1 MKTLCDGSRRPVRGE
16 RHGLKATTTRHTS
29 AVCPVCRQTLRVARV
44 MGVFEFPR
52 HLAKDKAGEKTKD
65 SAKVKATVTAKPKA
79 KAKTP
84 SRAKAKA
91 K

>member
-16 RHGLKATTTRHTS
+16 RHGLKATSTRHTS
-29 AVCPVCRQTLRVARV
+29 AICPVCQQTLRVARV

-52 HLAKDKAGEKTKD
+52 HLAKDNAGEKTRD
-65 SAKVKATVTAKPKA
+65 SATVKATAKAKPAA

-84 SRAKAKA
+84 SRARAT
-91 K
+91 